1 MWNVR
6 RFIYCDWIYLD
17 RIVGFVST
25 NIDFVSHTV
34 ELLVGVMLK
43 SKTSKC
49 HGYISC
55 EHIVSF
61 LFLFLY
67 LSIQFNSMRFILIIC
82 PSFGVPVFAHC
93 TPSDSS
99 LCRQRTNE
107 RTSEKKTFSR
117 REFIAIAN
125 SNAVQQLLNQ

>member
-82 PSFGVPVFAHC
+82 PFFGVPVFARHC
-93 TPSDSS
+93 VDKE
-99 LCRQRTNE
+99 RTNE
-107 RTSEKKTFSR
+107 RAKKKTFSR